1 MTALKLHALD
11 AEDLAVIA
19 AHLQDA
25 IMRVQEMTYLPQ
37 QQRFAAVLN
46 RFDWLDA
53 EKGAGKRGR
62 YQRRQAALRFD
73 RVLDAKVQNIS
84 ARHYDGIY
92 ELLTIQFQPTDP
104 PSGEVLLI
112 FSGDAAIRLNVECI
126 EAELRD
132 LSAAWHARSK
142 PHHDLGEI
150 KNVMTESRE

>member
-11 AEDLAVIA
+11 EEDLAVIS

-53 EKGAGKRGR
+53 ELNGGKRGR

-73 RVLDAKVQNIS
+73 RVLDAKIQNIS
-84 ARHYDGIY
+84 AQRNDGIY

-112 FSGDAAIRLNVECI
+112 FAGDAAIRLSVECI

-132 LSAAWHARSK
+132 LSAAWRARSK
-142 PHHDLGEI
+142 PRHQIGE
-150 KNVMTESRE
+150 VQPGSEPAE

>member
-1 MTALKLHALD
+1 MTALKLLALD
-11 AEDLAVIA
+11 EEDLAVIA

-25 IMRVQEMTYLPQ
+25 ILRVQEMTYLPQ

-53 EKGAGKRGR
+53 EKGEGKRGH

-73 RVLDAKVQNIS
+73 RVLDAKIQNIS
-84 ARHYDGIY
+84 DIRQDGIY

-104 PSGEVLLI
+104 PGGEIMLI
-112 FSGDAAIRLNVECI
+112 FAGDAAVRLNVECI

-132 LSAAWHARSK
+132 LSAAWRARSK
-142 PHHDLGEI
+142 PKHDTGDTLA
-150 KNVMTESRE
+150 

>member
-1 MTALKLHALD
+1 MTALKLLALD
-11 AEDLAVIA
+11 EEDLAVIS

-37 QQRFAAVLN
+37 QKRFAAVLN

-53 EKGAGKRGR
+53 EKGEGGHGH

-73 RVLDAKVQNIS
+73 RVLDAKIQNIS
-84 ARHYDGIY
+84 DMRQDGIY

-104 PSGEVLLI
+104 PSGEVMLI
-112 FSGDAAIRLNVECI
+112 FAGDAAIRLTVECI

-132 LSAAWHARSK
+132 LSAAWRARNK
-142 PHHDLGEI
+142 PKHDTGD
-150 KNVMTESRE
+150 TPS